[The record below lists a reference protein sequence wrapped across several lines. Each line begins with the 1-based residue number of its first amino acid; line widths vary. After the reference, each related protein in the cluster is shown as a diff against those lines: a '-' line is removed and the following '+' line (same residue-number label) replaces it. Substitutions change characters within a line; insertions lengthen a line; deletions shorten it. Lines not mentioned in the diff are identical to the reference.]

1 MMSIGGPIIIIERDE
16 EDQALIADLFKELN
30 HSNELV
36 FFTDGNNAFEYLKLS
51 DVKPFLILS
60 DVNIPPAEAF
70 EFRKKIQTTEGVNKK
85 GVPYLFYF
93 DRTNKKIY
101 I

>member
-1 MMSIGGPIIIIERDE
+1 MVSISGPIIIIERDV
-16 EDQALIADLFKELN
+16 EDQVLIADLFRELN
-30 HSNELV
+30 HTNELV
-36 FFTDGNNAFEYLKLS
+36 FFRDGNKAFEYLQGK

-60 DVNIPPAEAF
+60 DINIPPAEAT
-70 EFRKKIQTTEGVNKK
+70 EFRTRIQTTEGVNNK

-93 DRTNKKIY
+93 DRNTRKMY